1 MLVVLVG
8 ANAAILSD
16 ASKLRL
22 HHRDSTAC
30 QRQLRANANT
40 NAEEQPRARYRV
52 CGNTNYSSICKDTL
66 RCMHSLRTSNR
77 EKNLTFS
84 GGATLREN
92 EHNESHCVVSCCQC
106 FKKPCESYCA
116 WHKIDEHL
124 QQIKRHVQ
132 EQEGEEEEHK
142 IYSSKLLT
150 DITLATQTSAHASVT
165 AATEREGGKEGR
177 KQQGRDAQTP
187 SLSPELLSF
196 PSPPAPPSNTNSLP
210 HFPSLPPLKSGKFSS
225 TEDARYEKLLKEFG
239 QPVKEN
245 QNGYIIKRF
254 EREFPA
260 RRYIYA
266 NFVIISPKKDKIYLF
281 FDVCR
286 KNTRVTDSQQLDS
299 V

>member
-1 MLVVLVG
+1 MPARVSLQDSLDRRLCPEESSKSKLSSVKNPTGPAGPKTRFFPPRHDSDMWQAAAVLVVLVG

-52 CGNTNYSSICKDTL
+52 CGNINYSSICKDTL

-132 EQEGEEEEHK
+132 EEEGEEEEDK

-150 DITLATQTSAHASVT
+150 DITLATQTT
-165 AATEREGGKEGR
+165 IRE
-177 KQQGRDAQTP
+177 
-187 SLSPELLSF
+187 
-196 PSPPAPPSNTNSLP
+196 
-210 HFPSLPPLKSGKFSS
+210 
-225 TEDARYEKLLKEFG
+225 
-239 QPVKEN
+239 
-245 QNGYIIKRF
+245 
-254 EREFPA
+254 
-260 RRYIYA
+260 
-266 NFVIISPKKDKIYLF
+266 
-281 FDVCR
+281 
-286 KNTRVTDSQQLDS
+286 
-299 V
+299 